1 MRELTDRQQLL
12 LSFIEEYALDHG
24 FPPSIREMADHMGIS
39 STNGVNDHLKAL
51 ERKGYLSREKGLKSR
66 AIRLAR
72 PAIRAQAEARDEGA
86 AALVPLLGRVAAGL
100 PLISDEN
107 LESELL
113 VDRSLLPA
121 SGKVFALRVHGDSM
135 IGRGILDRD
144 LVLVRS
150 QQSAASGDMVVAMLD
165 GEVTVKTYRRSR
177 ESVVLEPANPTF
189 EPIVIRRRD
198 FASAS
203 ILGIVTGVLRRI

>member
-1 MRELTDRQQLL
+1 MRELTARQQQL
-12 LSFIEEYALDHG
+12 LSFIEEYAIEHG
-24 FPPSIREMADHMGIS
+24 FPPAIREMADHMGIS

-66 AIRLAR
+66 AIRLAAPSR
-72 PAIRAQAEARDEGA
+72 AHPAERDDGA
-86 AALVPLLGRVAAGL
+86 AVLVPLLGRVAAGL
-100 PLISDEN
+100 PVMSEEN
-107 LESELL
+107 LDRELL
-113 VDRSLLPA
+113 LDRSLLPA
-121 SGKVFALRVHGDSM
+121 SGKVFALCVRGDSM
-135 IGRGILDRD
+135 TGRGILDGD

-150 QQSAASGDMVVAMLD
+150 QQSAVSGDIVVAMLD

-177 ESVVLEPANPTF
+177 ESVVLEPANPAF

-203 ILGIVTGVLRRI
+203 ILGVVSGLVRQI